1 MKKPILIFLQLMFML
16 SLTGYDMGLSQN
28 LIETK
33 QKALKTPQG
42 TWKYSVRNSG
52 NKAILFIHGANSSKS
67 IWKNQHTISLK
78 GYKNIFVD
86 LLGYGESDKP
96 NTGYN
101 LTNWIEGI
109 HLILESE
116 GVDEICIVAHSNGVI
131 FAKEYYRTYP
141 DKIANL
147 ILIDGMLKQMIGD
160 EMLDWM
166 KSTLEKSDYK
176 SFMENSIKGMPIE
189 GLSEQDVEILKK
201 DAMDTPKVVAMAEF
215 KLVSDSASW
224 HDLIIHCPV
233 TIVHANSSFWTD
245 EYVEWLKTIAPGHH
259 FIEWN
264 DAGHFIQM
272 QYPDRLNRLITELVL
287 PE

>member
-1 MKKPILIFLQLMFML
+1 MKKIILIFLQLMFML
-16 SLTGYDMGLSQN
+16 SLTGYDMGWSQN
-28 LIETK
+28 LIEVK
-33 QKALKTPQG
+33 LKALKTPQG

-67 IWKNQHTISLK
+67 IWRNQHTISLK

-96 NTGYN
+96 NTGYG

-109 HLILESE
+109 HLILENE

-131 FAKEYYRTYP
+131 YAKEYYRTYP

-147 ILIDGMLKQMIGD
+147 ILLDGMLKQMIGD

-166 KSTLEKSDYK
+166 KSTLE
-176 SFMENSIKGMPIE
+176 
-189 GLSEQDVEILKK
+189 LSEQDVEILKK
-201 DAMDTPKVVAMAEF
+201 DAMNTPKVVAMAEF
-215 KLVSDSASW
+215 KLVSDSANW
-224 HDLIIHCPV
+224 RDLIIHCPV
-233 TIVHANSSFWTD
+233 TIVHANSLFWTD

-272 QYPDRLNRLITELVL
+272 QYPDRLNRLITEVVI
-287 PE
+287 PK